1 MLSPVPPCAGLPSPP
16 PPLPRQDVR
25 KRPVLSVAKPSAPC
39 VRPPAVAASSLVPAA
54 VLSSHLCRAQLVA
67 KA

>member
-16 PPLPRQDVR
+16 SLLPCRDVG
-25 KRPVLSVAKPSAPC
+25 KRPVPSVAKPSAPR
-39 VRPPAVAASSLVPAA
+39 VRPPAVARGSLVPAA
-54 VLSSHLCRAQLVA
+54 ALSSDLCRAQLVA